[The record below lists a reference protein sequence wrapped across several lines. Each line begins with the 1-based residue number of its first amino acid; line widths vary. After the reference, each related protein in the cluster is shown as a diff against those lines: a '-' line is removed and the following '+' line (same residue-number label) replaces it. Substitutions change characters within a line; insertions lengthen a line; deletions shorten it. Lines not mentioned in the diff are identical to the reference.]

1 MKILDCF
8 GFCGENE
15 ILEIRLET
23 LFEYV
28 DKFII
33 IEGNKFFNGVSKKK
47 LFNIENFKKYKSKIR
62 YFFIE
67 NFPEHNGNN
76 WIYENYQRNQIKLGL
91 NNLNPNDLILISDVD
106 EIPNLENKKFMNF
119 DSTVFLQDMYYY
131 KFNIHLSKGLKWRN
145 KWAGTKS
152 CKFKFFKTAQNVREF
167 RVKNYPWWRFDRK
180 IKRYIEPNGGWH
192 FAYLM
197 NTEDI
202 SKKISGFAHEVSHV
216 LSSKN
221 FNIEALSDQNYINQK
236 IKNMEDIYGRKNIK
250 LKVVNIDTSFPKE
263 IFENV
268 YKYQDLI
275 KQKAI

>member
-23 LFEYV
+23 LFEYI

-33 IEGNKFFNGVSKKK
+33 IEGNKFFNGVAKKK
-47 LFNIENFKKYKSKIR
+47 FFDIENFKKYKSKIK

-76 WIYENYQRNQIKLGL
+76 WVYENFQRNQIKLGL
-91 NNLNPNDLILISDVD
+91 NNLEPDDLILISDVD

-119 DSTVFLQDMYYY
+119 DSAVFLQNMYYY

-152 CKFKFFKTAQNVREF
+152 CKFKFSMV
-167 RVKNYPWWRFDRK
+167 
-180 IKRYIEPNGGWH
+180 
-192 FAYLM
+192 
-197 NTEDI
+197 
-202 SKKISGFAHEVSHV
+202 
-216 LSSKN
+216 
-221 FNIEALSDQNYINQK
+221 
-236 IKNMEDIYGRKNIK
+236 
-250 LKVVNIDTSFPKE
+250 E
-263 IFENV
+263 I
-268 YKYQDLI
+268 
-275 KQKAI
+275 